1 MAHLQYHDLIS
12 SLFRTLTEASD
23 TAPRWLASVVGMTK
37 ELKRTSVALYYRD
50 QANKQNISKPN
61 CHECQLTVHYT
72 QGEISKVT
80 FELHFTTDYTL
91 KSYL

>member
-61 CHECQLTVHYT
+61 CHECQLTQYITHKGKLVKLLLNY
-72 QGEISKVT
+72 IS
-80 FELHFTTDYTL
+80 LQITL
-91 KSYL
+91 